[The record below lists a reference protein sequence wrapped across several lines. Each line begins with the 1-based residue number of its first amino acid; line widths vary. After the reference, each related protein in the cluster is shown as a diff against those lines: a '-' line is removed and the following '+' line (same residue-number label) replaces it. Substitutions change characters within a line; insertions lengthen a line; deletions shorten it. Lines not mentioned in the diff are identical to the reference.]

1 MGTVLQLHLP
11 MDIEYSIPKDNP
23 VWLVRDGVERMNLGK
38 LFSTYSHLERNEVDP
53 RQMLEIVIFAAMH
66 GVRSSRAIE
75 DFCQNRIDCWLLLDG
90 KKAPD
95 YSTIAR
101 FRSLHLAACAK
112 DVLVEMDRYLGYHGE
127 LSADTLFIDG
137 TKIESFANKYKFVWK
152 KAVTKRLGKMMEEI
166 PAFFLETETSFG
178 ICIRHGNELHKRHL
192 KKLYR
197 KLMKLKKESNT
208 IFVHGTGKRKTPL
221 QRAVEQLQGYIS
233 RPKDYETKLHICG
246 DRNSYA
252 KTDHDATFMRM
263 KEDAMLNGQLKPG
276 YNIQFAVDAEYV
288 VWTGESPWP
297 TDVKTLIPFLE
308 DLREHLGSNY
318 RKIVADAGYE
328 SEENYEYLLK
338 NGMISFIKPNN
349 YEISKK
355 HSFQNAIW
363 RRENMAYDVTTD
375 SYLCANGKQVKCE
388 GTKKRKSR
396 SGYVIENTV
405 YACHDC
411 TGCPYKKDCIRGNNS
426 KQPLEQ
432 REKHFEVSKRL
443 LELRAEDKERI
454 TSEEGKLLR
463 MNRSIQS
470 EGAFADVKETQLFRR
485 FLGTGH
491 LNALTETVICVLA
504 HNFNKLHHKI
514 QNGTQGRYL
523 FPLQKLA

>member
-1 MGTVLQLHLP
+1 
-11 MDIEYSIPKDNP
+11 
-23 VWLVRDGVERMNLGK
+23 
-38 LFSTYSHLERNEVDP
+38 
-53 RQMLEIVIFAAMH
+53 
-66 GVRSSRAIE
+66 
-75 DFCQNRIDCWLLLDG
+75 
-90 KKAPD
+90 
-95 YSTIAR
+95 
-101 FRSLHLAACAK
+101 
-112 DVLVEMDRYLGYHGE
+112 
-127 LSADTLFIDG
+127 
-137 TKIESFANKYKFVWK
+137 
-152 KAVTKRLGKMMEEI
+152 MMEEI

-197 KLMKLKKESNT
+197 KLMKLKKKSNT
-208 IFVHGTGKRKTPL
+208 VFVHGTGKRKTPL

-233 RPKDYETKLHICG
+233 RLKDYETKLHICG

-363 RRENMAYDVTTD
+363 RRENMAYDAATD

-388 GTKKRKSR
+388 GTKK
-396 SGYVIENTV
+396 E
-405 YACHDC
+405 
-411 TGCPYKKDCIRGNNS
+411 
-426 KQPLEQ
+426 
-432 REKHFEVSKRL
+432 
-443 LELRAEDKERI
+443 RA
-454 TSEEGKLLR
+454 
-463 MNRSIQS
+463 
-470 EGAFADVKETQLFRR
+470 GADT
-485 FLGTGH
+485 
-491 LNALTETVICVLA
+491 
-504 HNFNKLHHKI
+504 
-514 QNGTQGRYL
+514 
-523 FPLQKLA
+523 